1 MRIKNKIME
10 GIKYDVE
17 VVSIGD
23 GFLFGITYYS
33 KDDVMEEDWAELNLY
48 LGIIKIKWRWF

>member
-1 MRIKNKIME
+1 MD
-10 GIKYDVE
+10 GVKYDVE

-23 GFLFGITYYS
+23 GFLLGATYYS
-33 KDDVMEEDWAELNLY
+33 KDDVIEEDWAEFNLY

>member
-1 MRIKNKIME
+1 MD

-23 GFLFGITYYS
+23 GFLLGATYYS
-33 KDDVMEEDWAELNLY
+33 KDDVIEEDWAEFNLY